1 MALTKYNIFKSILVV
16 ITGMLFSCSNNL
28 DEVDEMV
35 INNSQLGEVSENVI
49 LYFSDNGNSK
59 IKLEAPLLQKRTL
72 LKKEEKK
79 EISTSSLI
87 CPKGMLVTFFD
98 SLGNEE
104 SQLYANYGKLLS
116 QEQYLLVKDSVV
128 FTNPKNE
135 MLETNLLNI
144 YFNKDSITT
153 TEEVK
158 ITTKEGVIMGKGLTS
173 NTSFTKYQLHK
184 ITNSHYFLKDTEKE
198 N

>member
-1 MALTKYNIFKSILVV
+1 MLLSKYNISKSILVI

-28 DEVDEMV
+28 EDVDEMV
-35 INNSQLGEVSENVI
+35 ENNSQLGEISENVT

-59 IKLEAPLLQKRTL
+59 IKLEAPILQKISL
-72 LKKEEKK
+72 LEDKKENGK
-79 EISTSSLI
+79 SSSLI

-98 SLGNEE
+98 SLGNEQ
-104 SQLYANYGKLLS
+104 SKLYANYGKLLS
-116 QEQYLLVKDSVV
+116 QEQFLLVKDSVV
-128 FTNPKNE
+128 FTNPKKE
-135 MLETNLLNI
+135 KLETELLNI

-158 ITTKEGVIMGKGLTS
+158 ITTKEGVIMGEGLTS

-184 ITNSHYFLKDTEKE
+184 ITDSHYFFKDPEKE